1 MKIGQSLFC
10 EHETKKLVLMH
21 DPYSVDW
28 KLTSKGKLV
37 ADIVDH
43 VAKETLRAVWVF
55 LKC

>member
-43 VAKETLRAVWVF
+43 VAKETLRAAWVF